1 MKGAHA
7 GSTYWRWST
16 NSSCSIYNGDV
27 QIHIGIQSAM
37 WTFSEDASAF
47 ILVRRVCFSRSP
59 GFFVFESDK
68 YLSFA
73 SECLQNPPVYR
84 PFLATHLSQLLAH
97 TPRAAVH

>member
-16 NSSCSIYNGDV
+16 NSSIYNGDV

-37 WTFSEDASAF
+37 WTFSCAF

-59 GFFVFESDK
+59 GFCVFESDK

-73 SECLQNPPVYR
+73 SECVQNQPSIG
-84 PFLATHLSQLLAH
+84 PFWLII
-97 TPRAAVH
+97 